1 MPDDSSD
8 NVPKRSIGSA
18 KHELFSL
25 LLEEHGI
32 SPARRRKIEPTSLGD
47 NPPLSFGQEQLW
59 FLNELQ
65 PGSPVYNISKV
76 HRLRGYLEVNALT
89 QSLNE
94 IIRRHAVLRTTF
106 FSASERPIQVIAPSV
121 HLDVPVLDL
130 RELPVQ
136 DRKTEG
142 SRIATAQAQKPF
154 DLLHGPLIRVVLL
167 QMDDEEWLIFLS
179 LHQIVCDGQSVSLL
193 YRELEALY
201 GQFHMGQEPTLPELT
216 IQYGD
221 YAWWQRNELQGDRLR
236 SLLDY
241 WQPRF
246 AAPPLLLNLPTD
258 RARSKVQSFRGSRR
272 SSHWS
277 FLPQK

>member
-32 SPARRRKIEPTSLGD
+32 SRARRRKIEPTSLGD

-65 PGSPVYNISKV
+65 PGSPVYNISKA

-179 LHQIVCDGQSVSLL
+179 LHQIVCDGHS
-193 YRELEALY
+193 A
-201 GQFHMGQEPTLPELT
+201 T
-216 IQYGD
+216 
-221 YAWWQRNELQGDRLR
+221 
-236 SLLDY
+236 LLD
-241 WQPRF
+241 RE
-246 AAPPLLLNLPTD
+246 
-258 RARSKVQSFRGSRR
+258 
-272 SSHWS
+272 
-277 FLPQK
+277 